1 MSRIL
6 AIVLLSLAACA
17 ADAARTAAVPS
28 GPQAWQYPT
37 GKTPSQVEYTALLAA
52 CQDKVQSTRNQGR
65 IDACLTGDYDLRRV
79 P

>member
-17 ADAARTAAVPS
+17 TGDAKTAAVPS

-37 GKTPSQVEYTALLAA
+37 GKTPSQIEYAALLAA
-52 CQDKVQSTRNQGR
+52 CRDKVHNTGR
-65 IDACLTGDYDLRRV
+65 IDACLAGDYDLRRI

>member
-6 AIVLLSLAACA
+6 AIGLLSLAACA
-17 ADAARTAAVPS
+17 ASAARTVGGPS

-37 GKTPSQVEYTALLAA
+37 GKTPSQVEYAAILAA
-52 CQDKVQSTRNQGR
+52 CQDKVQNTSNQGR
-65 IDACLTGDYDLRRV
+65 IDACLTGDYDLRRI

>member
-17 ADAARTAAVPS
+17 TGAARTAAVPS
-28 GPQAWQYPT
+28 GPEAWQYPT
-37 GKTPSQVEYTALLAA
+37 GKAPSQIEYAALLAA
-52 CQDKVQSTRNQGR
+52 CRDKVHDTGKV
-65 IDACLTGDYDLRRV
+65 DACLASDYDLRRI